1 MISAAPFHFS
11 YELAPSWPRLAWAA
25 LCENGSS
32 SIPVIHGPAVDRAEN
47 WFCEAVWDGPFSEG
61 NLDQTDLVFG
71 SGARCRRDGVTF
83 VSSAATVDRLHV
95 SVRGN
100 RTFISNSLPCL
111 LAVIGGRLD
120 PAFRGYADLFLSVT
134 RGLDDVPDLPIDE
147 GAAVEFA
154 YRTNLR
160 WDGYQLHRVPKCA
173 EPRNFSCF
181 HSYVG
186 FLRAALQRIG
196 ENIASPQRMRAYSW
210 LGTISRG
217 YDSPT
222 CALLAREA
230 GLRRVITIDESRPG
244 VIDDGS
250 DIALALG
257 LTCVVVGR
265 LAWTSQE
272 PLEPLFLAAD
282 GQGKEIPI
290 AGAAAELGHVVVV
303 TGHGGDTAWSLKAPY
318 HKYANPGTYSGMS
331 MAEYRLHLGFIHMPC
346 PFIGWNQ
353 LSDIV
358 KISRSDEMTAW
369 NIGGAYNRPIC
380 RRLLEEAGVPRGSF
394 AVSKTGASIRFLRG
408 EDAWSKNGRRAFLAW
423 LRTRPSGYAV
433 TRRLLIE
440 ARLNMLG
447 LAVALRLQRRTQRFL
462 ANAFQRI
469 AAALSNRIRS
479 QGLDDLAFVWA
490 IQAVRQSYSL
500 HHHPDI
506 HERSPWSSPS

>member
-1 MISAAPFHFS
+1 
-11 YELAPSWPRLAWAA
+11 
-25 LCENGSS
+25 
-32 SIPVIHGPAVDRAEN
+32 
-47 WFCEAVWDGPFSEG
+47 
-61 NLDQTDLVFG
+61 
-71 SGARCRRDGVTF
+71 VTF
-83 VSSAATVDRLHV
+83 VSSAATADRLHV

-100 RTFISNSLPCL
+100 RTFVSNSLPCL
-111 LAVIGGRLD
+111 LAVIDAQLD

-134 RGLDDVPDLPIDE
+134 RGLDDVRDLPLDD
-147 GAAVEFA
+147 GVAVQFA

-160 WDGYQLHRVPKCA
+160 WDGYKLHRVPKCA

-196 ENIASPQRMRAYSW
+196 KNMASPQRTRPYSW

-272 PLEPLFLAAD
+272 PLEPLFLVAD
-282 GQGKEIPI
+282 GQGKEIPV
-290 AGAAAELGHVVVV
+290 AGAAAELGHVVLV
-303 TGHGGDTAWSLKAPY
+303 TGHGGDTAWSLEAAY

-331 MAEYRLHLGFIHMPC
+331 MSEYRLHVGFIHMPC
-346 PFIGWNQ
+346 PFIGWSQ

-358 KISRSDEMTAW
+358 TLSRSDEMTAW
-369 NIGGAYNRPIC
+369 NIGGTYNRPIC
-380 RRLLEEAGVPRGSF
+380 RRLLEDAGVPRGSF

-408 EDAWSKNGRRAFLAW
+408 EDAWSKKGRRAFLAW
-423 LRTRPSGYAV
+423 LHTRPSGYAV

-440 ARLNMLG
+440 ARVNMLG
-447 LAVALRLQRRTQRFL
+447 LAVALRLQRRTQIFL

-469 AAALSNRIRS
+469 AGILTDRIRS

-490 IQAVRQSYSL
+490 LQAVRQSYSL
-500 HHHPDI
+500 RDHDEI
-506 HERSPWSSPS
+506 HEQSPWSNTS

>member
-1 MISAAPFHFS
+1 MIPTAPFHFS
-11 YELAPSWPRLAWAA
+11 YEPAPSWPRLAWAA

-32 SIPVIHGPAVDRAEN
+32 SISVIHGPAVDLREN

-71 SGARCRRDGVTF
+71 SGARCRSDGVTF
-83 VSSAATVDRLHV
+83 VSSAATVDRLHI

-100 RTFISNSLPCL
+100 RTFVSNSLPCL
-111 LAVIGGRLD
+111 LAITGAQLD

-134 RGLDDVPDLPIDE
+134 RGLDDVRDLPLDD
-147 GAAVEFA
+147 GVAVQFA

-160 WDGYQLHRVPKCA
+160 WDGCQLHRVAKCA
-173 EPRNFSCF
+173 EPRNISRF
-181 HSYVG
+181 HDYVR
-186 FLRAALQRIG
+186 FQQAALQRIG
-196 ENIASPQRMRAYSW
+196 ENMASPQRTRAYSW
-210 LGTISRG
+210 LGTMSRG

-222 CALLAREA
+222 CALLTREA

-290 AGAAAELGHVVVV
+290 AGAAAELGQVVLV
-303 TGHGGDTAWSLKAPY
+303 TGHGGDTAWSMEAAY

-331 MAEYRLHLGFIHMPC
+331 MAEYRLHVGFIHMPC
-346 PFIGWNQ
+346 PFIGWSQ

-358 KISRSDEMTAW
+358 KLSRSDEMTAW
-369 NIGGAYNRPIC
+369 NVGTYNRPIC

-408 EDAWSKNGRRAFLAW
+408 EDAWSKKGRRAFLAW
-423 LRTRPSGYAV
+423 LHTRPSGYAV

-440 ARLNMLG
+440 ARVNMLG

-462 ANAFQRI
+462 ANAFQWI
-469 AAALSNRIRS
+469 AGILRDRIRS
-479 QGLDDLAFVWA
+479 QRLDDLAFVWA
-490 IQAVRQSYSL
+490 IQAVRQSYVL
-500 HHHPDI
+500 RHHDEI
-506 HERSPWSSPS
+506 HEQSPWSNAS

>member
-1 MISAAPFHFS
+1 MIPTAPFHFS
-11 YELAPSWPRLAWAA
+11 YELAPSWPPLAWAA

-32 SIPVIHGPAVDRAEN
+32 SIPVIHGPSVERRQH

-61 NLDQTDLVFG
+61 NLDQTDIVFG
-71 SGARCRRDGVTF
+71 SGARCRGDGATF
-83 VSSAATVDRLHV
+83 VSSAATVDRLHL

-100 RTFISNSLPCL
+100 RTFVSNSLPCL
-111 LAVIGGRLD
+111 LAVIGARLD

-147 GAAVEFA
+147 GAAVQFA

-160 WDGYQLHRVPKCA
+160 WDGYQLHRVEKCG
-173 EPRNFSCF
+173 EPRNLSSFRD
-181 HSYVG
+181 YVG
-186 FLRAALQRIG
+186 FQRAALQRVG
-196 ENIASPQRMRAYSW
+196 ENMASPQRTRSYSW

-222 CALLAREA
+222 CALLTREV

-244 VIDDGS
+244 VIDDGG

-272 PLEPLFLAAD
+272 PLEPLFLVAD

-290 AGAAAELGHVVVV
+290 AGAAAELGQVVLV
-303 TGHGGDTAWSLKAPY
+303 TGHGGDTAWSLES

-331 MAEYRLHLGFIHMPC
+331 MAEYRLHVGFVHMPC
-346 PFIGWNQ
+346 PFIGWSQ

-358 KISRSDEMTAW
+358 NLSRSDEMMAW
-369 NIGGAYNRPIC
+369 NFGGTYNRPIC

-394 AVSKTGASIRFLRG
+394 GVSKTGASIRFLRG
-408 EDAWSKNGRRAFLAW
+408 EDAWSKKGRRAFLAW
-423 LRTRPSGYAV
+423 LHTRPSGYAV
-433 TRRLLIE
+433 TPRLLIE
-440 ARLNMLG
+440 ARVNMLG
-447 LAVALRLQRRTQRFL
+447 LAVALRLQRRTRRFL
-462 ANAFQRI
+462 ANAFQRV
-469 AAALSNRIRS
+469 AGVLTDRIKS
-479 QGLDDLAFVWA
+479 QRLDDLAFVWA
-490 IQAVRQSYSL
+490 MQAVRQSYL
-500 HHHPDI
+500 LRHHDEI
-506 HERSPWSSPS
+506 HERSPWSSTS

>member
-1 MISAAPFHFS
+1 MISTAPFHFS

-71 SGARCRRDGVTF
+71 SGARCRDGVTF
-83 VSSAATVDRLHV
+83 VSSAATLDRLNV
-95 SVRGN
+95 SVHGN
-100 RTFISNSLPCL
+100 RTFVSNSLPCL
-111 LAVIGGRLD
+111 LAVIGARLD
-120 PAFRGYADLFLSVT
+120 PAFRGYADLFLSIT
-134 RGLDDVPDLPIDE
+134 RGLDEVRDLPLDDG
-147 GAAVEFA
+147 GAVQFA
-154 YRTNLR
+154 YRMNLL
-160 WDGYQLHRVPKCA
+160 WDGYKLHRVPKCA
-173 EPRNFSCF
+173 EPRNISRF
-181 HSYVG
+181 HDYVA
-186 FLRAALQRIG
+186 FQRAALQRIG
-196 ENIASPQRMRAYSW
+196 QNMASPQRQRAYSW

-222 CALLAREA
+222 CALLTREA

-244 VIDDGS
+244 VVDDGS

-265 LAWTSQE
+265 LEWTRQE
-272 PLEPLFLAAD
+272 PLEPLFLVAD
-282 GQGKEIPI
+282 GQGKEILI
-290 AGAAAELGHVVVV
+290 AGAAAELPHVVLV
-303 TGHGGDTAWSLKAPY
+303 TGHGGDTAWSLEDPD
-318 HKYANPGTYSGMS
+318 HKYANPGAYAGMS

-408 EDAWSKNGRRAFLAW
+408 EDGWSRKGRRAFLTW

-440 ARLNMLG
+440 ARMNILG
-447 LAVALRLQRRTQRFL
+447 LAVALRLQRRTQGLL
-462 ANAFQRI
+462 ANTFQRI
-469 AAALSNRIRS
+469 AGILSDRIRS
-479 QGLDDLAFVWA
+479 RGLDDLAFVWA
-490 IQAVRQSYSL
+490 IQAVRQSYL
-500 HHHPDI
+500 LRHHDEI
-506 HERSPWSSPS
+506 HERSPWSSAS